1 MENFLDNSSFKQ
13 DTFLTHMGS
22 ASSSNSNTS
31 SSTKSKNVK
40 KFSSKVSNNYSL
52 RNRSS
57 SVGNLKGKIKNEF
70 SNNNNSIQRNRSL
83 SKKEKNYS
91 NCNLPSERVIPKFS
105 ILSKKC
111 ISSNESDLEQLDIIN
126 SQILTHGLGILLSYK
141 FRTNYFI
148 NIIEAVTE
156 NEKLWC
162 IENVELL
169 IPQLLSLIMSK
180 SLKNKI
186 LSLKIIQ
193 RIIKD
198 FSDVISSDNKSGK
211 KVKEGLIQYILSQER
226 LITSFDNQNINFID
240 FICDKTF
247 FEECTT
253 VLGQC
258 CNEVIN
264 EFQNLPKT
272 IENKNRE
279 IYFYET
285 CETAF
290 AQCIRS
296 KYMGFCNVYYQLT
309 QYVPIYVRSLLKRIE
324 I

>member
-1 MENFLDNSSFKQ
+1 M
-13 DTFLTHMGS
+13 
-22 ASSSNSNTS
+22 
-31 SSTKSKNVK
+31 
-40 KFSSKVSNNYSL
+40 
-52 RNRSS
+52 
-57 SVGNLKGKIKNEF
+57 
-70 SNNNNSIQRNRSL
+70 
-83 SKKEKNYS
+83 
-91 NCNLPSERVIPKFS
+91 PSERVIPKFS

-211 KVKEGLIQYILSQER
+211 KVKEGLIQVLVNEPMIL
-226 LITSFDNQNINFID
+226 INTN
-240 FICDKTF
+240 KM
-247 FEECTT
+247 
-253 VLGQC
+253 
-258 CNEVIN
+258 
-264 EFQNLPKT
+264 FQKDM
-272 IENKNRE
+272 
-279 IYFYET
+279 
-285 CETAF
+285 AF
-290 AQCIRS
+290 VVKQISA
-296 KYMGFCNVYYQLT
+296 L
-309 QYVPIYVRSLLKRIE
+309 
-324 I
+324 

>member
-1 MENFLDNSSFKQ
+1 MFKWIQLYIFLID
-13 DTFLTHMGS
+13 LLY
-22 ASSSNSNTS
+22 
-31 SSTKSKNVK
+31 SK
-40 KFSSKVSNNYSL
+40 
-52 RNRSS
+52 
-57 SVGNLKGKIKNEF
+57 
-70 SNNNNSIQRNRSL
+70 
-83 SKKEKNYS
+83 
-91 NCNLPSERVIPKFS
+91 
-105 ILSKKC
+105 
-111 ISSNESDLEQLDIIN
+111 
-126 SQILTHGLGILLSYK
+126 
-141 FRTNYFI
+141 
-148 NIIEAVTE
+148 
-156 NEKLWC
+156 
-162 IENVELL
+162 
-169 IPQLLSLIMSK
+169 
-180 SLKNKI
+180 
-186 LSLKIIQ
+186 
-193 RIIKD
+193 
-198 FSDVISSDNKSGK
+198 
-211 KVKEGLIQYILSQER
+211 YILSQER

>member
-211 KVKEGLIQYILSQER
+211 KVKEGLIQVLVNEPMIL
-226 LITSFDNQNINFID
+226 INTN
-240 FICDKTF
+240 KM
-247 FEECTT
+247 
-253 VLGQC
+253 
-258 CNEVIN
+258 
-264 EFQNLPKT
+264 FQKDM
-272 IENKNRE
+272 
-279 IYFYET
+279 
-285 CETAF
+285 AF
-290 AQCIRS
+290 VVKQISA
-296 KYMGFCNVYYQLT
+296 L
-309 QYVPIYVRSLLKRIE
+309 
-324 I
+324 